1 MKILSV
7 EPTPSPN
14 TMKLTLSKEL
24 PQGKSHN
31 YTKTNTEGA
40 PDFVKK
46 IFEVEG
52 VKGVYHVADF
62 IAVERNAKY
71 DWKVILPKVRAVFG
85 EVEESNEKSE
95 TKALDD
101 HFGEVNV
108 QVHMFK
114 GIPIQVKAFNND
126 EEVRVGLPDMFK
138 ESTVKATL
146 PDDNIVMQR
155 KWVDYKARYG
165 ELEEVAEEVA
175 EEVKATYTKGRLE
188 SLVEEAQNPSE
199 NKSEKLKKKW
209 LHVTPDMLDEPDW
222 RKRFAIL
229 EQMDPSKDDL
239 PVLEKAL
246 NDEKASIRRL
256 AVVYLGMI
264 EDELVL
270 PYLYKALKDPSV
282 TVRRTAGDSL
292 SDIGSPKA
300 IPAMIEALE
309 DKSKLVRWRAAMY
322 LYEVGDETAIAALE
336 KAEDDPEFEVSMQIK
351 LAIERIKGG
360 EEAKGSVWKQMTEAM
375 EKNK

>member
-1 MKILSV
+1 MRVVSV

-31 YTKTNTEGA
+31 YTKDNMNEA
-40 PDFVKK
+40 PSFVKK
-46 IFEVEG
+46 IFQVEG

-85 EVEESNEKSE
+85 DVDDSNEAN
-95 TKALDD
+95 THQQLDD

-114 GIPIQVKAFNND
+114 GIPIQVKAFTSA
-126 EEVRVGLPDMFK
+126 EEVRIALPDEFK
-138 ESTVKATL
+138 EATAKSTL

-155 KWVDYKARYG
+155 KWVDQKPRYG
-165 ELEEVAEEVA
+165 DLQEVAEEVA
-175 EEVKATYTKGRLE
+175 EELKATFTNDRLE
-188 SLVEEAQNPSE
+188 SLVEDALNPPEE
-199 NKSEKLKKKW
+199 NKKKSNKQW
-209 LHVTPDMLDEPDW
+209 LHITPEMLDEPDW

-229 EQMDPSKDDL
+229 EQMDPKKDDL

-246 NDEKASIRRL
+246 KDEKASIRRL

-264 EDELVL
+264 EEDDVL
-270 PYLYKALKDPSV
+270 PYLYKALKDPTV

-322 LYEVGDETAIAALE
+322 LYEVGDESAISALK
-336 KAEDDPEFEVSMQIK
+336 KAEDDSEFEVSMQIK
-351 LAIERIKGG
+351 LALARIEGG
-360 EEAKGSVWKQMTEAM
+360 EEAKGSVWKQMTDVI
-375 EKNK
+375 EKKN